1 MASVSSKYTLRID
14 LPLEYSSFQSVTG
27 KKNPLPEDMQ
37 CIYNEAPKSLDFW
50 CNGSIYPPDPLTN
63 SPPPFF
69 KPTCFLRYVG
79 DGYNGLLGYCIRLTQ
94 CNINSTMLGHQIQGM
109 QCVINDHNTLIGSLS
124 SNLQASQIEVVEL
137 KSSLEAINILSENL
151 KQQIHALKKTPLGL
165 RTRKRSLKP
174 IESSLQKD
182 ICLNSYLA

>member
-1 MASVSSKYTLRID
+1 MLSTHLSLATHRMASVSSKYTLHID
-14 LPLEYSSFQSVTG
+14 LPIEYSSFQSVTG

-79 DGYNGLLGYCIRLTQ
+79 DGYNGLLGYCIRLMQ

-109 QCVINDHNTLIGSLS
+109 QCVINDQNLIIFNRIHCLAVYRLVKKRLMNLSL
-124 SNLQASQIEVVEL
+124 
-137 KSSLEAINILSENL
+137 
-151 KQQIHALKKTPLGL
+151 H
-165 RTRKRSLKP
+165 
-174 IESSLQKD
+174 
-182 ICLNSYLA
+182 